1 MPSNRELILWTV
13 KENVSLSAFD
23 PATGEVGGLFVI
35 TGCGDGT
42 L

>member
-1 MPSNRELILWTV
+1 VVVLTDDFQRGGFLQ
-13 KENVSLSAFD
+13 FD